1 MVIFSKKDKATPKVQ
16 SLEGVPVLDIVDS
29 DSFVDKTY
37 QGKETT
43 FKIVRFKESYSADHL
58 RYRMGT
64 THEAVVVRGK
74 GSKEYEALLGIQ
86 ERKVIKSFV
95 DKFYG

>member
-1 MVIFSKKDKATPKVQ
+1 MGIFSKKEKATPKVQ
-16 SLEGVPVLDIVDS
+16 SLEGVSVLDIVDS
-29 DSFVDKTY
+29 DSFVDRTP

-43 FKIVRFKESYSADHL
+43 FRIVRFKESYSPDHL

-64 THEAVVVRGK
+64 THEAVVVRGN
-74 GSKEYEALLGIQ
+74 GTKEYEALLGIQ